1 MNNVGIPIKLI
12 NLLADGEF
20 HSRAKLSALFGISF
34 ADINKYIQTVREWG
48 VEVIT
53 VPKTGYRLH
62 EPLQLLDETAI
73 RARLSYGRLVV
84 ISVINS
90 TNQYLID
97 RLGILAPGD
106 VCTAEYQTHGRGRR
120 GRQWLSPFGTN
131 IYLSIYWR
139 FEQGQSAT
147 NGPNGL
153 SIMVGIVIAEMLQRL
168 GFEGVRVKWPN
179 DIYLNN
185 SKLAGILVEMTGK
198 VGDVIHFVIGVGINL
213 NMPCPASEM
222 IDQDWINLQEVGI
235 TIERNALVAELINT
249 LRQTLQQFELDGFAP
264 FVNRWQAL
272 DNFYNCPVKLIIGNQ
287 EIRGISSGIN
297 TNGALLLL
305 EQDGEYH
312 AYSDGDI
319 SLRLASAL

>member
-1 MNNVGIPIKLI
+1 MKNVGIPLKLI
-12 NLLADGEF
+12 SLLADGEF
-20 HSRAKLSALFGISF
+20 HSGAKLSALFGMSF
-34 ADINKYIQTVREWG
+34 AEINKYIQTVREWG
-48 VEVIT
+48 VEVLTIT

-73 RARLSYGRLVV
+73 WARLPYGRLVV

-97 RLGILAPGD
+97 RIGILEPGD
-106 VCTAEYQTHGRGRR
+106 VCTAEYQTQGRGRR
-120 GRQWLSPFGTN
+120 GRKWLSPFGKN

-147 NGPNGL
+147 SGL

-185 SKLAGILVEMTGK
+185 SKLAGILLEITGQ
-198 VGDVIHFVIGVGINL
+198 VGNVIHFVIGVGMNL
-213 NMPCPASEM
+213 NMPGSASDM

-235 TIERNALVAELINT
+235 TIDRNALVAELINT
-249 LRQTLQQFELDGFAP
+249 LRQTLQQFERDGFAP
-264 FVNRWQAL
+264 FVNRWQSL

-297 TNGALLLL
+297 TNGALLL

-319 SLRLASAL
+319 SLRLAS